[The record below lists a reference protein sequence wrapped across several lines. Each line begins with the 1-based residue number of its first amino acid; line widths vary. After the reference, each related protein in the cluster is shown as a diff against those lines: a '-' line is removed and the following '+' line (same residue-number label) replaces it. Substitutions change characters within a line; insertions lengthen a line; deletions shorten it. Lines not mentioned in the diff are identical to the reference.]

1 MTPRL
6 YYNINNNQG
15 ESKMNIKVTSVNEIN
30 IHHVRRTWDMNPGTR
45 TFKSKRDYNRKD
57 KSWKRDF

>member
-1 MTPRL
+1 M
-6 YYNINNNQG
+6 N
-15 ESKMNIKVTSVNEIN
+15 MNIKVTSVNEIN

-57 KSWKRDF
+57 KSWKQDF